1 MEHKEKSV
9 KNTLITLASV
19 IVAVI
24 IIKLPFQIWNSQI
37 KKSSDSQQNNVLN
50 NERITNI
57 DYEDVYQIQIENTI
71 KKFIDYCNSGETEK
85 AYNMLT
91 DKCKEDMYPSLQNFV
106 DNYYTNKFST
116 SKNYIITKINAYVYK
131 VDLKE
136 CSVNTGKLSEYSIQD
151 FIIVQDNKLNINE
164 DIEKD
169 LNVN

>member
-19 IVAVI
+19 IVAII
-24 IIKLPFQIWNSQI
+24 IIKLPFQFWNSQI
-37 KKSSDSQQNNVLN
+37 KKDADSKQGNGMN
-50 NERITNI
+50 NEKITNI
-57 DYEDVYQIQIENTI
+57 DYEDVYQTQVENTI
-71 KKFIDYCNSGETEK
+71 KNFIDYCNNGEKEN

-116 SKNYIITKINAYVYK
+116 PKNYIITKVNAYVYK

-136 CSVNTGKLSEYSIQD
+136 SSVNTGKISEDSIQD

>member
-37 KKSSDSQQNNVLN
+37 KKSLDSQPNNVLN

-71 KKFIDYCNSGETEK
+71 KKFIDYCNSGKTEN

-91 DKCKEDMYPSLQNFV
+91 DKCKEEMYPSLQNFV

-116 SKNYIITKINAYVYK
+116 PKNYIITKVNAYVYK

-136 CSVNTGKLSEYSIQD
+136 SSVNTGKISEDSIQD
-151 FIIVQDNKLNINE
+151 FIIVQDNILNINE

-169 LNVN
+169 LYVN

>member
-1 MEHKEKSV
+1 MEHKEKIV

-71 KKFIDYCNSGETEK
+71 KKFIDYCNSGKTEN

-91 DKCKEDMYPSLQNFV
+91 DKCKEEMYPSLQNFV

-116 SKNYIITKINAYVYK
+116 PKNYIITKVNAYVYK

-136 CSVNTGKLSEYSIQD
+136 SSVNTGKISEDSIQD

>member
-19 IVAVI
+19 IVAII
-24 IIKLPFQIWNSQI
+24 IIKLPFQFWNSQI
-37 KKSSDSQQNNVLN
+37 KKDADSKQGNGMNNKK
-50 NERITNI
+50 ITNI
-57 DYEDVYQIQIENTI
+57 DYEDVYQTQVDNGEKEN
-71 KKFIDYCNSGETEK
+71 

-91 DKCKEDMYPSLQNFV
+91 DKCKEEMYPSLQNFV

-116 SKNYIITKINAYVYK
+116 PKNYIITKVNAYVYK

-136 CSVNTGKLSEYSIQD
+136 SSVNTGKISEDSIQD

>member
-37 KKSSDSQQNNVLN
+37 KKSSDSQPNNVLN

-57 DYEDVYQIQIENTI
+57 DYEDVYQIQVENTI
-71 KKFIDYCNSGETEK
+71 KKFIDYCNSGKTEN

-91 DKCKEDMYPSLQNFV
+91 DKCKEEMYPSLQNFV

-116 SKNYIITKINAYVYK
+116 PKNYIITKVNAYVYK

-136 CSVNTGKLSEYSIQD
+136 SSVNTGKISEDSIQD